1 MSLLLLTVLICLIG
15 WKASS
20 LLKLNHQLSNK
31 IEECQRA
38 EAELERFF
46 DLSIDLFCVAERDG
60 YFKRLNP
67 AFEKTLGYRQKELL
81 SEPFLNFVHPDDRA
95 VTQAEME
102 KLNKNK
108 ATVSFENRYRCQ
120 DGEYKWL
127 AWNAFPATGESL
139 IYAVARDITE
149 KKQAEKALRLTQFSV
164 ECAADAIFWIDKNAQ
179 FAYVNEAA
187 CQSLGYSRSELLSM
201 NVADIDTNVPLSA
214 WSQHWEEVKLKQAMT
229 FESIHQSKAAVC
241 FSVEVRVNY
250 LAFDEQEYLCA
261 FAHDIS
267 ERKQTE
273 KSLEKSQTRLA
284 GILNIAEDAIVS
296 VDAKQIITLFNQ
308 GAEKLFGYTC
318 QEVLGQSLDLLLPL
332 RFAEIHRRHL
342 REFSQSS
349 EISRRMGERKEVF
362 GVRQDGREFPAEAS
376 ISKLE
381 LGDEI
386 LFTVIVR
393 DITERKQTEKLLSE
407 YNRTLEDQVAERTE
421 KLSQTLKQLQLT
433 QTQLVESEKMA
444 ALGSLVAGV
453 AHEINT
459 PLGIGVT
466 ASSTLA
472 DKTQKFSLLC
482 HSGAIKRSQLNK
494 FLKTAQQSSSII
506 LSNLNRAVELIQSF
520 KQVAVDQSS
529 ESRRT
534 FKLKEYLQEIL
545 TALRPKLNGTKHTLE
560 IRGDES
566 LILDSYPGALSQI
579 VTNLVL
585 NSLIHAYAREDSG
598 YILID
603 FQLSCPLYGKGE
615 EIILSYIDDGQG
627 IPPESQSKIFE
638 PFFTTKRGQG
648 GSGLGLH
655 LVYNLVTQKL
665 QGRIECESEVGV
677 GTKFTLTFPAQIIK

>member
-1 MSLLLLTVLICLIG
+1 
-15 WKASS
+15 

-381 LGDEI
+381 LGDEV
-386 LFTVIVR
+386 LFTVILR
-393 DITERKQTEKLLSE
+393 DISKRKQTEKLLAD
-407 YNRTLEDQVAERTE
+407 YNQTLEYQVAERTQ
-421 KLSQTLKQLQLT
+421 KLSQALEQLKAT
-433 QTQLVESEKMA
+433 QAQLVESEKMA

-472 DKTQKFSLLC
+472 EKTAEFSQIY
-482 HSGAIKRSQLNK
+482 HSGAMKRSQLTK
-494 FLKTAQQSSSII
+494 FLQTAEQSSSII
-506 LSNLNRAVELIQSF
+506 LSNLNRAAELIQSF
-520 KQVAVDQSS
+520 KQVAVDQCS
-529 ESRRT
+529 ESRRS
-534 FKLKEYLQEIL
+534 FKLKEYLQETL
-545 TALRPKLNGTKHTLE
+545 TALGPKFTCTKHTVA
-560 IRGDES
+560 IRGEES
-566 LILDSYPGALSQI
+566 LVVDSYPGALSQV
-579 VTNLVL
+579 VTNLVI
-585 NSLIHAYAREDSG
+585 NSLVHAYSPEDSG
-598 YILID
+598 SMVID
-603 FQLSCPLYGKGE
+603 FHQACNFYEQRE
-615 EIILSYIDDGQG
+615 EIILSYSDDGQG
-627 IPPESQSKIFE
+627 MTPEIEKKIFD

-655 LVYNLVTQKL
+655 LVYNLVRQKL
-665 QGRIECESEVGV
+665 QGTIECETQVGV
-677 GTKFTLTFPAQIIK
+677 GTKFAIVFPAQIT